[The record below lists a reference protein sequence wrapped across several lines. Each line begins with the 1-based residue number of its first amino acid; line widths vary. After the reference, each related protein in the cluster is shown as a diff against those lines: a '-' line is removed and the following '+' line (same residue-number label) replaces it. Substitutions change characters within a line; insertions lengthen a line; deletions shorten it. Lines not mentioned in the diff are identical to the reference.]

1 MEESGFREMRRYFT
15 RGDIILIAVLL
26 ALSLMSLG
34 AIRVFGVSGKH
45 AVVEVD
51 NHRVLELPLDHDSV
65 TTVTGPI
72 GETVIEVE
80 KGAVS
85 IPKSPCPNKYCM
97 HMGHISHAGE
107 ILVCVPNHLIV
118 RITGGKNDGEA
129 FDGVVE

>member
-1 MEESGFREMRRYFT
+1 MRRYCT

-26 ALSLMSLG
+26 ALSLLSLG
-34 AIRVFGVSGKH
+34 AIRFFGVSGKH

-51 NHRVLELPLDHDSV
+51 NRRVLELPLDHDIV
-65 TTVTGPI
+65 TTVTGPL

-85 IPKSPCPNKYCM
+85 IPKSPCTNKYCM
-97 HMGHISHAGE
+97 HMGHIRQVGE
-107 ILVCVPNHLIV
+107 ILVCVPNHIIV
-118 RITGGKNDGEA
+118 RITGGENNGEA

>member
-1 MEESGFREMRRYFT
+1 MRKYYT

-34 AIRVFGVSGKH
+34 AARLFGVSGKH

-51 NHRVLELPLDHDSV
+51 NRRVLELPLDRDIA

-80 KGAVS
+80 NGAVS
-85 IPKSPCPNKYCM
+85 IPKSPCPNKSCK

-118 RITGGKNDGEA
+118 KIIGGKNDSKA